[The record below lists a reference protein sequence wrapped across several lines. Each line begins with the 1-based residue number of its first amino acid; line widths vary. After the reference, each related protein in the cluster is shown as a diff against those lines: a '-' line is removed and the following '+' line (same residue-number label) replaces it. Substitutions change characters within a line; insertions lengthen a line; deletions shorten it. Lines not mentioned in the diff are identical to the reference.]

1 MSRMEGNSIRR
12 ALEDAGQMYSEEK
25 NNPTDV
31 EVEALETVDSRDKS
45 VIIIIAHAFIHKA
58 NQVQNP
64 LKRDAKAKKQA
75 IIAYLATGDKI
86 LTYNILEEIKNALH
100 VS

>member
-1 MSRMEGNSIRR
+1 MPRMEGNSIRC
-12 ALEDAGQMYSEEK
+12 ALEDASQMYSEEK

-45 VIIIIAHAFIHKA
+45 VIIIIAHAFIHKT

-64 LKRDAKAKKQA
+64 LKRDAKAKNQA